1 MTPESRTEPMTDPR
15 FADAPLDTQESP
27 HES

>member
-1 MTPESRTEPMTDPR
+1 MNPEPSCESMTDHR
-15 FADAPLDTQESP
+15 FTDVSLDTQESP

>member
-1 MTPESRTEPMTDPR
+1 MSLEPRSKPMTDHL
-15 FADAPLDTQESP
+15 FTDVSLDTQESP

>member
-1 MTPESRTEPMTDPR
+1 MNPEPRCEPMTDHR
-15 FADAPLDTQESP
+15 FTDVPLDTQESP